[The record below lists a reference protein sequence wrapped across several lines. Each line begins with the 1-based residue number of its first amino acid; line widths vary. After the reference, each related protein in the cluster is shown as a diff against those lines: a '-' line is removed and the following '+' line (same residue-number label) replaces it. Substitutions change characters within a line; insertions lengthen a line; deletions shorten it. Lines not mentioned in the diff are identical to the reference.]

1 VAARILVG
9 GVFAVYARIW
19 GTVNTCQR
27 TAKKLPDVLS
37 QEEVQHIIKSTTNL
51 KHRTM
56 IIVTHGAGLRPSE
69 VVNLK
74 VSDIDSQR
82 MTLHIRQGKGRK
94 DRYALLSPVMLQAL
108 RNYWRTYK
116 PRIWLFT
123 GEHPDKP
130 MPVHT
135 TNMIFKRIKE
145 RLGIKKNGGFH
156 ILRHSF
162 ATHLLESGAN
172 LFHIQKLLGHRRSST
187 TTSYLHMASLKQ
199 TGIQS
204 PIDQLQISV

>member
-1 VAARILVG
+1 
-9 GVFAVYARIW
+9 
-19 GTVNTCQR
+19 
-27 TAKKLPDVLS
+27 
-37 QEEVQHIIKSTTNL
+37 
-51 KHRTM
+51 
-56 IIVTHGAGLRPSE
+56 
-69 VVNLK
+69 
-74 VSDIDSQR
+74 
-82 MTLHIRQGKGRK
+82 
-94 DRYALLSPVMLQAL
+94 
-108 RNYWRTYK
+108 
-116 PRIWLFT
+116 
-123 GEHPDKP
+123 

-162 ATHLLESGAN
+162 ATHLLESGTN
-172 LFHIQKLLGHRRSST
+172 LFHIQKLLGHRRIST